1 MMPSPE
7 ELDASLALKSIARNI
22 SLKSSLQQMPTVY
35 SVLWSAACRFVTG
48 ETRQE
53 GVDTAK
59 VVAAQ
64 GYGVSLEY
72 IGENTPTEQA
82 CQAAVDEFLLL
93 SQTIETAS
101 LPKGTTISLDL
112 SHIGLSVSKQLALDH
127 LHRLAEETKWRGIS
141 MMVSMEESDKL
152 PAILDVYQQVAELH
166 PHVGITLQ
174 AHLYRTQRD
183 LEALVHLPGKIR
195 LVKGAYQEFGERAMK
210 RGEALDE
217 RFLSLIQ
224 VAVSAQH
231 PLSIATHDQYLLQ
244 EVERRKFLAVPHVEV
259 EMLYGIRP
267 DLLRQMKQAGY
278 QTRLYLTYGTEWY
291 LYLCHRLAEYPPN
304 IYRALADC
312 VQPSRT
318 EQPAGDYFQEGQI
331 SAHCSNSVYIRKN
344 QGKDVL

>member
-1 MMPSPE
+1 
-7 ELDASLALKSIARNI
+7 
-22 SLKSSLQQMPTVY
+22 
-35 SVLWSAACRFVTG
+35 
-48 ETRQE
+48 
-53 GVDTAK
+53 
-59 VVAAQ
+59 
-64 GYGVSLEY
+64 
-72 IGENTPTEQA
+72 
-82 CQAAVDEFLLL
+82 
-93 SQTIETAS
+93 
-101 LPKGTTISLDL
+101 
-112 SHIGLSVSKQLALDH
+112 
-127 LHRLAEETKWRGIS
+127 
-141 MMVSMEESDKL
+141 
-152 PAILDVYQQVAELH
+152 
-166 PHVGITLQ
+166 
-174 AHLYRTQRD
+174 
-183 LEALVHLPGKIR
+183 
-195 LVKGAYQEFGERAMK
+195 MK

-318 EQPAGDYFQEGQI
+318 EQPAGDYFQEGQN
-331 SAHCSNSVYIRKN
+331 SAHCPNSVYISKN